1 MIMLTAWGTMGRCLL
16 VIVLIGV
23 LSCSTSPKRYSQPK
37 YKELPVP
44 VTVEPEIVTTVPE
57 TPARIDLPSTTPE
70 PRFYIHRVRW
80 QGETLSIIAKWYTG
94 SWKNWMALS
103 NVNPTLDLNRI
114 VIGTNILI
122 PEDLLKSHKPMPFS
136 FLSSSVP
143 KKRVQTVTSR
153 KPSTTSGT
161 AELFGP
167 IDHDQPSTESGVVEI
182 FGPIEN
188 DLSSFDSDTI
198 ELFKPIE

>member
-1 MIMLTAWGTMGRCLL
+1 MLTAWGTMARGLL
-16 VIVLIGV
+16 VIVLIGL
-23 LSCSTSPKRYSQPK
+23 LSCSTFPKRYSQPK

-44 VTVEPEIVTTVPE
+44 VTVEPEIVAAVPE
-57 TPARIDLPSTTPE
+57 TPSKIEPPSTTPE
-70 PRFYIHRVRW
+70 PLFYIHRVRW

-94 SWKNWMALS
+94 SLKNWKGLS

-143 KKRVQTVTSR
+143 KKRVQPVTS
-153 KPSTTSGT
+153 KEPSIASAT

-167 IDHDQPSTESGVVEI
+167 IDNDQLSTESGMVEL

-188 DLSSFDSDTI
+188 DLSSIDSDTI

>member
-1 MIMLTAWGTMGRCLL
+1 MVAYSNYCCPRSDRHRFGRISGLDFSANREC
-16 VIVLIGV
+16 
-23 LSCSTSPKRYSQPK
+23 
-37 YKELPVP
+37 E
-44 VTVEPEIVTTVPE
+44 
-57 TPARIDLPSTTPE
+57 D
-70 PRFYIHRVRW
+70 
-80 QGETLSIIAKWYTG
+80 TG
-94 SWKNWMALS
+94 NWKNWKALS
-103 NVNPTLDLNRI
+103 KVNPTLDLNRI
-114 VIGTNILI
+114 VIGANILI

-143 KKRVQTVTSR
+143 KKRVQTITSK

-167 IDHDQPSTESGVVEI
+167 IDYDQPSTESGVVEI